1 MDQENNQISDLN
13 EVALDNWKH
22 DALERRSTRKLKGS
36 RGALATFQ
44 QWPLWQRLLVI
55 VPSSLFAVVLVVG
68 LVDTVAAAGRIHPGV
83 EASGIPVGGLR
94 VREAEAKI
102 AGVIEREFGKPVTV
116 SYKETPTWQV
126 TAVQLGAEA
135 DSRRAAEAA
144 FAVGRSGGFLSSV
157 VDRLTAWFTP
167 AEVQVPISSD
177 ESMTAGV
184 LEVIALAVDRAP
196 EDATVAIDNLE
207 PSVVPAKPGIAVSR
221 ERLKGDI
228 VEALLSNDRAV
239 NVTVETVP
247 VKITDEAAAPAL
259 DEVRRM
265 LAGPVQ
271 VTHEA
276 EKWQFTAQEIA
287 GWIMFRPAAATESTG
302 SAESST
308 PVGQGTPSVSQE
320 PVLEAYIDGTKA
332 TKIVGSRVGGAGH
345 AAVDATFKVS
355 SGSVTIVP
363 SQDGVGP
370 DIEALAAEM
379 TVVLKSTAARN
390 IELRTRRV
398 EPEITTEKARGM
410 GIKERISTYTTTFSA
425 GNKPRVNNI
434 HTLADAIDGTLIA
447 PGETFSFNG
456 TVGERTAS
464 KGYQE
469 APAIVQ
475 GKLVP
480 QLGGGI
486 CQVGTTLFNTVF
498 ESGLPVVERH
508 NHSLYISHYPK
519 GRDATVSWGGP
530 DFKFKNDTATWVL
543 LAAGYSN
550 SSLTLSLY
558 GTDPGYDVTAA
569 VGSWTNIR
577 AHAVKEIPDPTL
589 AVGKRVIEQQGA
601 DGRTIVVTR
610 TVRKNGAVVRENTF
624 KSTYRSEEEVVRIGT
639 KSVSTTP
646 SATPSP

>member
-1 MDQENNQISDLN
+1 MDQETTQFSDLD
-13 EVALDNWKH
+13 EAALDNWKR
-22 DALERRSTRKLKGS
+22 DALERRSTRKLKGARS
-36 RGALATFQ
+36 ALATFR

-55 VPSSLFAVVLVVG
+55 VPSAFAAVVLAIA

-83 EASGIPVGGLR
+83 EVSGIPVGGLK
-94 VREAEAKI
+94 VGEAETKI
-102 AGVIEREFGKPVTV
+102 VGVIEREFGKPVTV
-116 SYKETPTWQV
+116 SHEATPTWQV

-135 DSRRAAEAA
+135 DSRAAAEAA
-144 FAVGRSGGFLSSV
+144 FEVGRTGGILNAA
-157 VDRLTAWFTP
+157 VDRLSAWFTP
-167 AEVQVPISSD
+167 AELQVPISSD
-177 ESMTAGV
+177 ASLTAGV

-196 EDATVAIDNLE
+196 KDATIAIDDLE
-207 PSVVPAKPGIAVSR
+207 PSVVPAQPGTSVNR
-221 ERLKGDI
+221 ERLKDEI
-228 VEALLSNDRAV
+228 VSALLASERAV
-239 NVTVETVP
+239 KVPVETVP
-247 VKITDEAAAPAL
+247 VTITDEAAEPAL

-276 EKWQFTAQEIA
+276 EKWQFTAEEIA
-287 GWIMFRPAAATESTG
+287 GWIMFRPAVADESTG
-302 SAESST
+302 SVESST
-308 PVGQGTPSVSQE
+308 PVDSRRSAGAPE
-320 PVLEAYIDGTKA
+320 KVLEAYIDSAKA
-332 TKIVGSRVGGAGH
+332 TEVVGARVGGAGH

-355 SGSVTIVP
+355 NGSVTIVP

-370 DIEALAAEM
+370 DIEALATEM
-379 TVVLKSTAARN
+379 TVVLKSAASRS

-398 EPEITTEKARGM
+398 EPEITTDEARAM

-434 HTLADAIDGTLIA
+434 HTLADAIDGTLLA

-498 ESGLPVVERH
+498 ESGLPVIERR
-508 NHSLYISHYPK
+508 NHSLYIDHYPK

-543 LAAGYSN
+543 LAAGYTN

-558 GTDPGYDVTAA
+558 GTDPGYDVTSST
-569 VGSWTNIR
+569 GSWTNIR
-577 AHAVKEIPDPTL
+577 AHSVKEVPDPAL
-589 AVGKRVIEQQGA
+589 PVGKRVIEQNGA

-610 TVRKNGAVVRENTF
+610 TVRKNGTVVREDTF
-624 KSTYRSEEEVVRIGT
+624 KSVYKAEEEVVRVGT
-639 KSVSTTP
+639 MPVSGVP
-646 SATPSP
+646 SATASP